1 MYTVGDV
8 YGNRFFLRARA
19 TRQRRNI
26 KQYVICHFEGFSKL
40 YNTPLYWSKKHASK
54 KKLWHGEVLKVEN
67 GRVTWRPAVVIFWYV
82 IAQSFLYSVI
92 CSTKI
97 FFYGSRLQKRV
108 RTRATTR
115 TNAQN
120 KAIRKISIFKFSPN
134 GSYDIPFDAESWDE
148 SNGV

>member
-26 KQYVICHFEGFSKL
+26 KQCVICHFEGFPKL
-40 YNTPLYWSKKHASK
+40 YKIPLYWSKKHASK
-54 KKLWHGEVLKVEN
+54 KKLRYFEIFKAKKNEFGWISTG
-67 GRVTWRPAVVIFWYV
+67 PIFWYV
-82 IAQSFLYSVI
+82 IAQSFL
-92 CSTKI
+92 
-97 FFYGSRLQKRV
+97 GSMVYLTRKVPTGTSHQKRV
-108 RTRATTR
+108 RTRATTL

-134 GSYDIPFDAESWDE
+134 ESYYIPFDVESWDE